1 MRLTISETLFK
12 EMCKSSVLKGHG
24 RMIDLD
30 RVRQSKAHVFRAQ
43 IVQLNRI
50 KTSFGETNRCL
61 IVFYVDRASSVKE
74 FIDIDDALMK
84 EVVGEQDSVR

>member
-24 RMIDLD
+24 RVIDLD
-30 RVRQSKAHVFRAQ
+30 SVRQSKDHTFRAK
-43 IVQLNRI
+43 IVQLNKI

-61 IVFYVDRASSVKE
+61 IVFYVDEELSVKR
-74 FIDIDDALMK
+74 FIDIDDELMK
-84 EVVGEQDSVR
+84 EVVYE